1 MGGRSGPE
9 LHTLRVQRA
18 TIERAAAARGGDRSD
33 AGTQLNRSGADRSRP
48 QFRAALERLTSRE
61 VDAMVV
67 WKVSRFA
74 RDLTQARVD
83 IDAILE
89 AGADLVAGD
98 EPFDTSSPQ
107 GRLMLNMLLSFA
119 EYERE
124 VLGEQF
130 EVIKERVLERGSHLG
145 RVPFGY
151 LKARSTPRGDGDV
164 DLDAARGILR
174 QAGSSREPVP
184 GGLVPHPEEAP
195 LVRQLFEARA
205 ASSTIAD
212 LQRLVEQSGVRSDL
226 VSATQIIAP
235 SPCGPISVRSARA
248 TASTPTR
255 TSHSCP
261 RALCQRP
268 ARREGHRPA
277 APPNRLR

>member
-1 MGGRSGPE
+1 ME
-9 LHTLRVQRA
+9 
-18 TIERAAAARGGDRSD
+18 
-33 AGTQLNRSGADRSRP
+33 
-48 QFRAALERLTSRE
+48 
-61 VDAMVV
+61 
-67 WKVSRFA
+67 VSRFA
-74 RDLTQARVD
+74 RDLTPARVD

-98 EPFDTSSPQ
+98 EPFATSSPQ
-107 GRLMLNMLLSFA
+107 GRLMRSMLLSFA

-130 EVIKERVLERGSHLG
+130 EVQGARPRARVAPGACAF
-145 RVPFGY
+145 VY

-184 GGLVPHPEEAP
+184 GGLVPLPEEAP

-205 ASSTIAD
+205 ANSTIAD

-226 VSATQIIAP
+226 VSATQII
-235 SPCGPISVRSARA
+235 
-248 TASTPTR
+248 R
-255 TSHSCP
+255 TLSLADLS
-261 RALCQRP
+261 R
-268 ARREGHRPA
+268 
-277 APPNRLR
+277 